1 MGWGGMRAGA
11 TSVLHQRTKTNGGC
25 QGEIK
30 SPPDFDGYDITGR
43 MAILKVARLGHPV
56 LRQAAKPVPSGEITS
71 PSIQRL
77 IDDMIDTMHEYDGVG
92 IAAPQVHQ
100 SWQLAVIE
108 VAHNPRYPQAPEIP
122 LTVLINPEIT
132 ARSETT
138 RTGWEGCLSVE
149 GLRGQVPRSEQLS
162 ARWLDRKGRPVQA
175 EVQGFFAV
183 VIQHEVDHLQGRVYL
198 DRMADLTTL
207 THLQEYER
215 FWLRP
220 DEPEDD

>member
-1 MGWGGMRAGA
+1 
-11 TSVLHQRTKTNGGC
+11 
-25 QGEIK
+25 
-30 SPPDFDGYDITGR
+30 

-56 LRQAAKPVPSGEITS
+56 LRQVAKPVQAGEIAS
-71 PSIQRL
+71 PAIQRL

-100 SWQLAVIE
+100 SLQLAVIE
-108 VAHNPRYPQAPEIP
+108 VAHNPRYPQAPEIS

-132 ARSETT
+132 ARSDEQSGGAT

-149 GLRGQVPRSEQLS
+149 GLRGQVPRAEQLS
-162 ARWLDRKGRPVQA
+162 ARWLDRTGRPVQVEA
-175 EVQGFFAV
+175 QGFFAV
-183 VIQHEVDHLQGRVYL
+183 VIQHEVDHLHGRVFL
-198 DRMADLTTL
+198 DRMTDLTTL

-215 FWLRP
+215 YWLRR

>member
-1 MGWGGMRAGA
+1 
-11 TSVLHQRTKTNGGC
+11 
-25 QGEIK
+25 
-30 SPPDFDGYDITGR
+30 
-43 MAILKVARLGHPV
+43 MAILKVTRLGHPV
-56 LRQAAKPVPSGEITS
+56 LRQTAKPIPQGEIKS
-71 PSIQRL
+71 PTIQRL
-77 IDDMIDTMHEYDGVG
+77 IDDMIETMHEYDGVG

-100 SWQLAVIE
+100 SLQLAVIE
-108 VAHNPRYPQAPEIP
+108 VARNPRYPQAPSIP

-132 ARSETT
+132 ARSATT

-162 ARWLDRKGRPVQA
+162 ARWLDRTGRPVQA

-183 VIQHEVDHLQGRVYL
+183 VIQHEVDHLHGKVFL

-215 FWLRP
+215 YWLHR
-220 DEPEDD
+220 DETEED